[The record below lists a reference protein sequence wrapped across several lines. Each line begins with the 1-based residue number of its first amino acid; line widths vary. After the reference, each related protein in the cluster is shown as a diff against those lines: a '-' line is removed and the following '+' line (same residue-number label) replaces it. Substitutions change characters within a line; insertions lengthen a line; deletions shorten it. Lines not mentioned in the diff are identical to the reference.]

1 MTSASVQSRLL
12 DENSGGGPVIA
23 RNPVTGAELGRVPD
37 MGADE
42 VRDLVGRARAAQPA
56 WEALGFAGRG
66 RVLRRVRSWVMDHT
80 EELIAAIQAETGKVF
95 EDAMIEVGTLA
106 GALAFW
112 ARQAPRYLADERIRS
127 LNPFVLGKRLR
138 VRYVP
143 RPVAGVIAPWNYPV
157 ALGLGDAV
165 PALAAGCSVVLKPSE
180 VTPMSSLLLERA
192 LRECG
197 VPNGV
202 FQVATGRGDTGAA
215 LVDEADVIMFTGSTA
230 TGRKVLERA
239 ARTLTPA
246 SVELGGKDPLI
257 VLADADL
264 ERAANTA
271 VYGAMVNSGQ
281 VCMSTERVYVEAPVY
296 DDFVR
301 GVVEK
306 VSRLRQAPPGGPGA
320 AEVGGITFAPQLETI
335 ERHVHDAV
343 DRGARALTGGRRRP
357 GAGQFFEPTVLVDVD
372 HTMACLREETF
383 GPLLPIVKVADA
395 DEAVRLANDSGYGL
409 AATVFTRDARRG
421 EAIARR
427 IQAGTVSVND
437 ILAHYMAMAM
447 PMGGVKSS
455 GLGARHGAEG
465 IRKYCERRAYCVSRW
480 HLRRDIH
487 TYPYSARRTRLL
499 LRALRLMY
507 GSRRGAGR

>member
-1 MTSASVQSRLL
+1 MTLAPAPSTSAAGRA
-12 DENSGGGPVIA
+12 PVVA
-23 RNPVTGAELGRVPD
+23 HNPATGAELGVLPD
-37 MGADE
+37 LGPDE
-42 VRDLVGRARAAQPA
+42 VRALVERARQAQPG
-56 WEALGFAGRG
+56 WEALGFGGRA
-66 RVLRRVRSWVMDHT
+66 RVLGRMRSWVMDHT
-80 EELIAAIQAETGKVF
+80 EELIAAIQEETGKVF

-112 ARQAPRYLADERIRS
+112 ARRAPRYLADERIRS
-127 LNPFVLGKRLR
+127 VNPFVLGKRLR

-143 RPVAGVIAPWNYPV
+143 RAVAGVIAPWNYPV

-165 PALAAGCSVVLKPSE
+165 PALAAGCCVVLKPSE
-180 VTPMSSLLLERA
+180 VTPMTSQLLERA
-192 LRECG
+192 LRDCG
-197 VPNGV
+197 VPEGV
-202 FQVATGRGDTGAA
+202 FQVATGRGETGAA

-301 GVVEK
+301 RVVEK
-306 VSRLRQAPPGGPGA
+306 VSRLRQAPPGGPGT
-320 AEVGGITFAPQLETI
+320 AEVGAITFTPQLETI
-335 ERHVHDAV
+335 ERHVRDAV
-343 DRGARALTGGRRRP
+343 DRGARVLAGGSRRP

-372 HTMACLREETF
+372 HTMACVREETF
-383 GPLLPIVKVADA
+383 GPLLPIVRVADA

-409 AATVFTRDARRG
+409 AATVFTRDVRRG
-421 EAIARR
+421 ERIARR
-427 IQAGTVSVND
+427 IHAGTVSVND

-447 PMGGVKSS
+447 PMGGVKGS

-465 IRKYCERRAYCVSRW
+465 IRKFCERRAYCVSRW

-487 TYPYSARRTRLL
+487 TYPYSPGRSRLL
-499 LRALRLMY
+499 LSVLRLMY
-507 GSRRGAGR
+507 GSHRGTGR